1 MEAPAEA
8 GHHGDLAMG
17 QLHFLGGD
25 HKAFVVSGGP
35 NLDFN
40 IGKVQLK
47 SS

>member
-1 MEAPAEA
+1 METW
-8 GHHGDLAMG
+8 LVG

-40 IGKVQLK
+40 IAKVQLK
-47 SS
+47 SF